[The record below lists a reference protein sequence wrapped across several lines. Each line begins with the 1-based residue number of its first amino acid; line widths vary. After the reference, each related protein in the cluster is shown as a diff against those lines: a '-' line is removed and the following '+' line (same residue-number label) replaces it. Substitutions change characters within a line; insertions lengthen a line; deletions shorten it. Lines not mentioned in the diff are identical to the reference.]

1 MVWVWMLSELGLS
14 IRVVRQW
21 VKPVLGMFL
30 PPSWPLKIP
39 VLEVGGQAGPDGTDG
54 SLG

>member
-30 PPSWPLKIP
+30 PPSWPLKIL